1 MIVPWTFTGV
11 PLSTVGVKRA
21 RMAAS
26 FAAEINIGLPD
37 TACAETTF
45 PCSSTRI

>member
-1 MIVPWTFTGV
+1 MIVPWTFTGW
-11 PLSTVGVKRA
+11 PLSKVGVKRA

-26 FAAEINIGLPD
+26 LAAVTNVGLPD
-37 TACAETTF
+37 TACAEITL